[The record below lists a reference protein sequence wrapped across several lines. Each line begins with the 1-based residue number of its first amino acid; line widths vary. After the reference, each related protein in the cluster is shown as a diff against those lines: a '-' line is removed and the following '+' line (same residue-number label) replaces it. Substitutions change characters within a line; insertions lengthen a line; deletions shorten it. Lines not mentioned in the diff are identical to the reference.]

1 MNSNRKDIK
10 KIDIDKLDIK
20 AGLNASLDKEG
31 ISVSEDLVRRTLE
44 AIRMNETSGRESGV
58 NMTER
63 KKPVFSYGYVRTFVA
78 AAAAVLV
85 LVAGMNAIRIFTPK
99 TFKSDLAK
107 QELDGAAGGSNM
119 AEKQDTLYD
128 DSMLDEN
135 RMDMLQSA
143 EMPVQDTARG
153 YEEKAADEG
162 SGMDGGLSV
171 DASAPQDGNENNKL
185 RMVREVYGFSDIV
198 QMESGKISEITISY
212 GDADIIDVISDRGLI
227 DDFYAMMQNYS
238 FKFGAA
244 NDTVIHYVIKLK
256 SEDGDAQLLIG
267 DASVTVDCTRGDIA
281 SHSIYTSDDQAS
293 IVRGIEDFLAGRG
306 NN

>member
-44 AIRMNETSGRESGV
+44 AIRMNEASGRESGV

-85 LVAGMNAIRIFTPK
+85 LVAGLNAIRIFTPK

-119 AEKQDTLYD
+119 AENKIHCMMTVCSMRIGWICCSPLKCQYRIPPDTRKKRLKKD
-128 DSMLDEN
+128 
-135 RMDMLQSA
+135 RA
-143 EMPVQDTARG
+143 WTA
-153 YEEKAADEG
+153 A
-162 SGMDGGLSV
+162 
-171 DASAPQDGNENNKL
+171 
-185 RMVREVYGFSDIV
+185 
-198 QMESGKISEITISY
+198 
-212 GDADIIDVISDRGLI
+212 
-227 DDFYAMMQNYS
+227 
-238 FKFGAA
+238 
-244 NDTVIHYVIKLK
+244 
-256 SEDGDAQLLIG
+256 
-267 DASVTVDCTRGDIA
+267 
-281 SHSIYTSDDQAS
+281 
-293 IVRGIEDFLAGRG
+293 
-306 NN
+306 